1 MINSSQHE
9 RATRQVYISLQ
20 EPMSPERPL
29 SVHLEASQEA
39 RGRASATN
47 RMAVAEQLR
56 HREKRFV
63 QGSCMAGGA

>member
-1 MINSSQHE
+1 M
-9 RATRQVYISLQ
+9 SLQ
-20 EPMSPERPL
+20 EPMFPERPL

-63 QGSCMAGGA
+63 QGSCMAGAA